1 MRALMESIF
10 DIIYLVFVI
19 SMGFYLIVKNNKNNK
34 NTNSRLFGIMA
45 VVLGFGDAFHLVP
58 RILALNTANG
68 FEVYKNSLG
77 VGKAVTSVTMTIFY
91 LLLYYIFK
99 NRYNIKNRVLD
110 FVIWLLAIV
119 RVVLTALPQ
128 NQWTSEVQPL
138 DWGIYRN
145 IPFVIM
151 GIIMI
156 VLAYKYAH
164 EYKDKSFKNMYLAI
178 TLSFLFYMPVVLW
191 GDVYP
196 LIGMLMIPKTLMY
209 VWIVTMGYKD
219 YKGSKSV
226 Q

>member
-1 MRALMESIF
+1 MRALMESLF

-19 SMGFYLIVKNNKNNK
+19 SMGFYLIAKNNK

-45 VVLGFGDAFHLVP
+45 VILGFGDAFHLVP

-68 FEVYKNSLG
+68 FEVYRNSLG
-77 VGKAVTSVTMTIFY
+77 IGKAVTSVTMTIFY
-91 LLLYYIFK
+91 IILYYIFK
-99 NRYNIKNRVLD
+99 NRYNIKSKTLDLCIWILGIIRV
-110 FVIWLLAIV
+110 I
-119 RVVLTALPQ
+119 LTALPQ
-128 NQWTSEVQPL
+128 NKWTSEIQPL
-138 DWGIYRN
+138 SWGIYRN

-156 VLAYKYAH
+156 ALAYKYAKEH
-164 EYKDKSFKNMYLAI
+164 KDKSFKNMYLAI
-178 TLSFLFYMPVVLW
+178 FLSFIFYIPVVLW

-219 YKGSKSV
+219 YKGSK
-226 Q
+226 

>member
-1 MRALMESIF
+1 MESIF

-19 SMGFYLIVKNNKNNK
+19 SMGFYLIVKNNKN
-34 NTNSRLFGIMA
+34 TNSRLFGIMA
-45 VVLGFGDAFHLVP
+45 VVLGLGDAFHLVP

-209 VWIVTMGYKD
+209 VWIVIMGYKD
-219 YKGSKSV
+219 YKGSKPV

>member
-1 MRALMESIF
+1 MRALMESLF

-19 SMGFYLIVKNNKNNK
+19 SMGFYLIAKNNK

-45 VVLGFGDAFHLVP
+45 VILGFGEAFHLVP

-68 FEVYKNSLG
+68 FEVYRNSLG
-77 VGKAVTSVTMTIFY
+77 IGKAVTSVTMTIFY
-91 LLLYYIFK
+91 IILYYIFK
-99 NRYNIKNRVLD
+99 NRYNIKSKTLDLCIWILGIIRV
-110 FVIWLLAIV
+110 I
-119 RVVLTALPQ
+119 LTALPQ
-128 NQWTSEVQPL
+128 NKWTSEIQPL
-138 DWGIYRN
+138 SWGIYRN

-156 VLAYKYAH
+156 ALAYKYAKEH
-164 EYKDKSFKNMYLAI
+164 KDKSFKNMYLAI
-178 TLSFLFYMPVVLW
+178 FLSFIFYIPVVLW

-219 YKGSKSV
+219 YKGSK
-226 Q
+226 